1 MNRFHAGRKPI
12 QTLTLALLIVG
23 LSACGSQQDV
33 AEDAVVAQETPR
45 AAAPRETPKAAAP
58 RVAEPVRVT
67 VPQGTKMQVTLSTD
81 VGSEWS
87 QIGDPITATT
97 MAPVVVG
104 DRVAIPQGSTISG
117 RVTDV
122 YAGKKGLKIS
132 EKGGSV
138 VLSFDQVITPG
149 GASAPMVASISR
161 IARSKGKTE
170 KIIGGSAAGGAVLG
184 KILGKS
190 NKDAAVGA
198 VVGGAIGTG
207 IAAGTKGT
215 ELKLPAGTALTM
227 TLDQD
232 MTIAVR
238 N

>member
-1 MNRFHAGRKPI
+1 MNRLHAGRNPI
-12 QTLTLALLIVG
+12 QILMVALLIVG
-23 LSACGSQQDV
+23 LSACGSQQEV
-33 AEDAVVAQETPR
+33 VEDSVVAQQ
-45 AAAPRETPKAAAP
+45 APR
-58 RVAEPVRVT
+58 AEPVRVT
-67 VPQGTKMQVTLSTD
+67 VPKGTQMQVTLSTD

-87 QIGDPITATT
+87 QIGDQITATT

-138 VLSFDQVITPG
+138 FLSFDQVITPQG
-149 GASAPMVASISR
+149 TSAPMLASISS
-161 IARSKGKTE
+161 IARSKGKTG
-170 KIIGGSAAGGAVLG
+170 KIIGGSAAGGALLG
-184 KILGKS
+184 KILGNNS
-190 NKDAAVGA
+190 DDVAVGA

-215 ELKLPAGTALTM
+215 ELQLPAGTTLTM
-227 TLDQD
+227 TLDQE

-238 N
+238 T